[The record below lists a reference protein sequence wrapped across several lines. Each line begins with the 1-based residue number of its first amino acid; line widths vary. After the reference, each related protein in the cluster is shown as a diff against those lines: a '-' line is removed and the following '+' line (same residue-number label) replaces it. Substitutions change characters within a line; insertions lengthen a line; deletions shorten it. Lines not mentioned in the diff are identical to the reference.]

1 MLVKICGIKSIEE
14 AEMVEMA
21 GEAGK
26 AEGADFI
33 GVVVKSNSRRSVSL
47 ERAAE
52 IIGCFDNVIL
62 VSNSTAL
69 IDYQEIASLE
79 PAGLQ
84 IHTEAEIDVDF
95 DGLIIKAV
103 TVPASSTNP
112 ERDAKAILRFA
123 ERFDVDY
130 YLLDSG
136 CGTGIMHDLRV
147 SRIVAANLPVILAG
161 GLTPENV
168 KEAVSFVKPV
178 GVDVS
183 SGVEENGVKSVE
195 RIRKFLNA
203 LRS

>member
-21 GEAGK
+21 GGV
-26 AEGADFI
+26 DFI
-33 GVVVKSNSRRSVSL
+33 GVVVKSDSRRSVSL
-47 ERAAE
+47 ERAEE

-69 IDYQEIASLE
+69 LDYQEMASLE

-112 ERDAKAILRFA
+112 EMDARRILRFV
-123 ERFDVDY
+123 ERLEADY
-130 YLLDSG
+130 YLLDTG
-136 CGTGIMHDLRV
+136 CGTGRMHDLRV
-147 SRIVAANLPVILAG
+147 SRIVAENLPVILAG

-183 SGVEENGVKSVE
+183 SGVEENGVKSKKKV
-195 RIRKFLNA
+195 RKFLDA
-203 LRS
+203 LRL